1 MWFVITLLLG
11 LIAGAAAGRWYQ
23 SREDTRYERNR
34 VGLTTLKE
42 QLDEAVRTAGKEPA
56 TVKRAAAFESAQK
69 ALARAWDNPTDTVAV
84 YGARAA
90 VANAQDKAGTA
101 TAA

>member
-11 LIAGAAAGRWYQ
+11 LLAGVAAGRWYQ
-23 SREDTRYERNR
+23 SREDTRYERDR

-42 QLDEAVRTAGKEPA
+42 QLDGAVRVAGKEPA

-69 ALARAWDNPTDTVAV
+69 ALTRAWNNPKDTVAV

-101 TAA
+101 TAT